1 MNLKEFIQQKVE
13 KIKPIEKN
21 SRLAWWDLAVTG
33 EERFSEELQRSI
45 TALRK
50 IFSSKEDYEQL
61 KSYPRENDEKINRQ
75 HALLLQSYVGNQI
88 HPETLESIVKLET
101 EIESIYTNF
110 RPVIDGKALSNNE
123 LKEILTYSTDSIKR
137 QQAWEASKEIGLQVE
152 MRILDLI
159 KKRNENAKQAGFSNY
174 YSMQLHLQEIDEKEL
189 FQTLE
194 TLDQSLMPAWEKYKA
209 ELDRNICEKMAIS
222 IDEIM
227 PWHYQDPFFQEAPS
241 QDIQLDYFYNNKNI
255 VEISERF
262 FESLD
267 LDVKDVLDRSD
278 LFEREKKNQHA
289 FCTCIDHEQDIR
301 ILCNLKDNEW
311 WMGTQLHELGHAVYD
326 KYIDPALPYLLRE
339 PAHICM
345 TEAIAML
352 FGRLSKNADFIQT
365 YCDIPEKI
373 DLSVQRQIEQQLK
386 DNLLVFS
393 RWCLVMIYFERE
405 MYRRPETDLN
415 RLWWDLVERFQKVK
429 RPPQRLVPD
438 WAAKLHLACAPV
450 YYQNYILGEM
460 IASQLKHY
468 SKRISNQKLFFEG
481 VEVGKW
487 LKESLFKWGKQ
498 YLWQETLKIATGEN
512 LHSKYFVEDLT
523 R

>member
-1 MNLKEFIQQKVE
+1 MNLNEFINQKVE
-13 KIKPIEKN
+13 KIKPIEKI

-33 EERFSEELQRSI
+33 EERFSEELQKSI
-45 TALRK
+45 TDLRK
-50 IFSSKEDYEQL
+50 IFSSKTDYDQL
-61 KSYPRENDEKINRQ
+61 KAFPSEINPKIHRQ
-75 HALLLQSYVGNQI
+75 HSLLLQSYIENQI
-88 HPETLESIVKLET
+88 PSEMLEYIVKLET

-110 RPVIDGKALSNNE
+110 RPIIEGKELSNND
-123 LKEILTYSTDSIKR
+123 LKEILVHSTDSKKR

-152 MRILDLI
+152 RRVLDLI
-159 KKRNENAKQAGFSNY
+159 KKRNENAKQVGFSNY
-174 YSMQLHLQEIDEKEL
+174 YSMRLHLQEIDEKEL
-189 FQTLE
+189 FHTLE
-194 TLDQSLMPAWEKYKA
+194 KLDQSLMPVWDKYKS
-209 ELDRNICEKMAIS
+209 ELDQKICEKMS
-222 IDEIM
+222 IRMDEIM

-241 QDIQLDYFYNNKNI
+241 HDIHLDYFYNNKNI

-267 LDVKDVLDRSD
+267 LDVKDILGRSD

-301 ILCNLKDNEW
+301 VLCNLKDNEW

-326 KYIDPALPYLLRE
+326 KYIDPNLPYLLRE

-352 FGRLSKNADFIQT
+352 FGRLSKNTDFIQT

-373 DLSVQRQIEQQLK
+373 DASVRKQTEQQLR

-405 MYRRPETDLN
+405 MYQNQEADLN
-415 RLWWDLVERFQKVK
+415 CLWWDLVEKFQKVK
-429 RPPQRLVPD
+429 RPAQRFVPD

-460 IASQLKHY
+460 IASQLKHVAKGF
-468 SKRISNQKLFFEG
+468 SGEKAFFESI
-481 VEVGKW
+481 EVGHW
-487 LKESLFKWGKQ
+487 LKESLFKLGRQ
-498 YLWQETLKIATGEN
+498 FLWQETLQKATGEKLN
-512 LHSKYFVEDLT
+512 SKYFVEDLKN
-523 R
+523 